1 MKTIPPEWELVHQQA
16 SEFIESNRG
25 SLLSSPST
33 LQIIN
38 SICSNIISH
47 PNEEKF
53 RKIKLAN
60 PKFNEFVM
68 NVKGAINL
76 LFLCGFEIDDQNE
89 NLIIKSGNLNIHD
102 LQALVHVI
110 QDYITKPSPT
120 SSSTATTSTT
130 TKTNAFPSQ
139 SMSSS
144 CRNTDAEMEERR
156 RKLLEE
162 KKKIQA
168 EKEKIKQQLNADKE
182 ERKYLPS
189 GVSSKKT
196 KKPESNSKKTFKDI
210 GVDLSRQGG

>member
-1 MKTIPPEWELVHQQA
+1 MKTLPPEWELVHQQA
-16 SEFIESNRG
+16 SEFIESNRD
-25 SLLSSPST
+25 SLLNSPST

-53 RKIKLAN
+53 RKIRLAN

-68 NVKGAINL
+68 NVPGAINL

-89 NLIIKSGNLNIHD
+89 YLIIKPGNLNMND

-110 QDYITKPSPT
+110 QDYITIKSSTSTTKSNTLHPSQPT
-120 SSSTATTSTT
+120 SSSCCSTD
-130 TKTNAFPSQ
+130 Q
-139 SMSSS
+139 
-144 CRNTDAEMEERR
+144 EMEERR

-168 EKEKIKQQLNADKE
+168 EKDKIKQQLNADKE

-210 GVDLSRQGG
+210 GVDLSSQGGG